1 MQIMSVGVI
10 NNGNKTEWNHTCTS
24 DKQNRTTSRRESD
37 LLITSMV
44 RYVKAERCV
53 TAERSGKFFSFPRGT
68 QKASYIFR
76 GGEGCYFQHTRHR
89 KKPSL

>member
-44 RYVKAERCV
+44 RYVKAV
-53 TAERSGKFFSFPRGT
+53 
-68 QKASYIFR
+68 IFA
-76 GGEGCYFQHTRHR
+76 
-89 KKPSL
+89 KNAVVS